1 MQIKYLSIVL
11 FSLVFTFCNEKET
24 SVVISKNVT
33 SVSNESLHLKYL
45 ENTFTD
51 TFHYQINDYNFN
63 EIRGE
68 LHIKSDTP
76 EEDKL
81 MGKPNSYIEDINQVP
96 NWSKSQYEEIL
107 RNTNGYLHM
116 DTTDRNYEKYW
127 YDSVGMLVKYEKR
140 HFGDM
145 KHGECLL
152 TYNNQ
157 KKLVKIEINE
167 IVKDVYK
174 YKYKTVLFKG
184 INEVTLLTHNS
195 SK

>member
-1 MQIKYLSIVL
+1 
-11 FSLVFTFCNEKET
+11 
-24 SVVISKNVT
+24 
-33 SVSNESLHLKYL
+33 
-45 ENTFTD
+45 
-51 TFHYQINDYNFN
+51 
-63 EIRGE
+63 
-68 LHIKSDTP
+68 
-76 EEDKL
+76 
-81 MGKPNSYIEDINQVP
+81 
-96 NWSKSQYEEIL
+96 
-107 RNTNGYLHM
+107 
-116 DTTDRNYEKYW
+116 
-127 YDSVGMLVKYEKR
+127 MLVKYEKR